1 MRRGPQRR
9 RRSSPGWPCS
19 GPRALWPVPCAS
31 CSPTCGAAGSGM
43 PLCRWRTPLSPPG
56 WPAIPSAGRYGCAA
70 PTGWTAPSLTVCSAP
85 SSSCP
90 KRWTGATCPGWPSC
104 SPTRWPTYAG
114 LTPSPSSCWRPPP
127 VCTGSIPW
135 CGWCWSWPTG
145 IWSSPA
151 TRPWCASTARRPA
164 PHPLDGPALGR
175 GRSGLCP
182 VLPAPPPAGPQGVEC
197 LSAGGGPLCHRLAG
211 RPSHPPEGTGAL
223 LRPGGQPP
231 HLRSAPPRHPPAQ
244 NAGPERRVPAGL
256 RAHPRDGPHTPV

>member
-1 MRRGPQRR
+1 MLSLLELSLTGGVFILAVVVVRALAMNRLAPAGLSSALGRGPGPPASPLLHSLPHQPLLRR
-9 RRSSPGWPCS
+9 RTS
-19 GPRALWPVPCAS
+19 GRGL
-31 CSPTCGAAGSGM
+31 
-43 PLCRWRTPLSPPG
+43 PPG
-56 WPAIPSAGRYGCAA
+56 GHRHRRRHRCGGGRSAGG
-70 PTGWTAPSLTVCSAP
+70 G
-85 SSSCP
+85 
-90 KRWTGATCPGWPSC
+90 
-104 SPTRWPTYAG
+104 
-114 LTPSPSSCWRPPP
+114 
-127 VCTGSIPW
+127 
-135 CGWCWSWPTG
+135 
-145 IWSSPA
+145 
-151 TRPWCASTARRPA
+151 
-164 PHPLDGPALGR
+164 HPLDGPALGR